1 MENLYS
7 YFTDPANIVSFIV
20 FIFGLWATWSSLNWR
35 LKDCEKK
42 LEKIDEA
49 DIEARL
55 AEIKTDLQ
63 WIKTELQKISK

>member
-1 MENLYS
+1 MENRFS
-7 YFTDPANIVSFIV
+7 YITDPANIISFV
-20 FIFGLWATWSSLNWR
+20 VLIFWLWATWSSLNWR